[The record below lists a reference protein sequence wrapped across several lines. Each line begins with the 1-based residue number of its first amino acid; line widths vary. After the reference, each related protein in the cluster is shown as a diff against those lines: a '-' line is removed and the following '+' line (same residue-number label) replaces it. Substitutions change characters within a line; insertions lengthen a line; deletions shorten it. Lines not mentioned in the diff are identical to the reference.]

1 MNTSQPDNPAPEE
14 LSERSLRAGTYNLL
28 ANLLRTAPD
37 QQLLHRLQGIAIES
51 PDEPPADNMS
61 HAWVRLR
68 KIAEQADPEALADE
82 YQTLFVGLGRGELMP
97 YGSWYL
103 TGFLMEKP
111 LAQLRQDL
119 AALGYERQEG
129 VTEPEDHIAALCEVM
144 ALLIMDKAVT
154 WEAQQQFF
162 DAHLGSWVDT
172 FFHDL
177 EHANSAQFYRP
188 VGYLGREFIKL
199 EKRYLAMLV

>member
-1 MNTSQPDNPAPEE
+1 MNISQLDNPAPEE
-14 LSERSLRAGTYNLL
+14 LSERALRAGTYSLL
-28 ANLLRTAPD
+28 ASLLRTVPD
-37 QQLLHRLQGIAIES
+37 QQLLQRLQGIAQES
-51 PDEPPADNMS
+51 PEPPVDDMS
-61 HAWVRLR
+61 NAWVRLR
-68 KIAEQADPEALADE
+68 KAAEEADFEALADE
-82 YQTLFVGLGRGELMP
+82 YQSLFIGLGRGELMP

-119 AALGYERQEG
+119 TGLGYERQEG
-129 VTEPEDHIAALCEVM
+129 ISEPEDHVAALCEVM
-144 ALLIMDKAVT
+144 ALLIMDEAVT
-154 WEAQQQFF
+154 WEQQQQFF
-162 DAHLGSWVDT
+162 DAHLGSWMET

-188 VGYLGREFIKL
+188 VGYLGREFITL